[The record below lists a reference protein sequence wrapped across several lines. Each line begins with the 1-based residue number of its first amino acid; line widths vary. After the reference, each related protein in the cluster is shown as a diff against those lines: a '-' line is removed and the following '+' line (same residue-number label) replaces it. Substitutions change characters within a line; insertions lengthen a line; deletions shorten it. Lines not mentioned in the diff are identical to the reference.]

1 MMPQTHKNTHSLF
14 VQKEAE
20 FKQRKGVIRL
30 VPMLVTGCKNQRSK
44 QGKKEQ
50 RTPAAQGQTGSAQPQ
65 HRGFDIQR
73 RYPSREL
80 C

>member
-1 MMPQTHKNTHSLF
+1 MTPQTHKKTHSLF
-14 VQKEAE
+14 VQKEVE

-44 QGKKEQ
+44 QGKTEQ
-50 RTPAAQGQTGSAQPQ
+50 RTPAAQGLTGSAQPQ

-73 RYPSREL
+73 R
-80 C
+80 